1 MRTMPNDPAAVVMT
15 AVRPSSAPIGGFIN
29 HRRRAPRLLI
39 ADDDKILQL
48 ALSRQ
53 LCASFMIVGNAF
65 DADQAIEMAESLRP
79 ELAIVDVQMPGGG
92 GLAAALGIR
101 AHAPTTAIVALSAGV
116 DAAVATSILD
126 AGAMTYLKKGA
137 DRRQKLTR
145 ILWSAIVAHTR
156 FLTDYGEIP
165 PFAWTGQPIGVP
177 PYLRTSAWN
186 PEHPASDARDPM
198 ADQRPPMSA

>member
-1 MRTMPNDPAAVVMT
+1 MT
-15 AVRPSSAPIGGFIN
+15 AVYTGPELIRGFTN
-29 HRRRAPRLLI
+29 QRRRAPRLLI

-65 DADQAIEMAESLRP
+65 DADQAIEMAEDLRP

-101 AHAPTTAIVALSAGV
+101 ENAPTTAIVALSAGANADV
-116 DAAVATSILD
+116 AATILD

-137 DRRQKLTR
+137 NRRDKLTR

-156 FLTDYGEIP
+156 FLSEYGEIP
-165 PFAWTGQPIGVP
+165 PYTWTGEPVGAS
-177 PYLRTSAWN
+177 PYLRTI
-186 PEHPASDARDPM
+186 PAAGE
-198 ADQRPPMSA
+198 